1 LKKVAMWNEATR
13 NALRTLRAWPW
24 YETVRTLRQRFREDR
39 LAVTA
44 GSLTFT
50 TLIALVPLL
59 TVMLAVFSAFPMF
72 REFRG
77 SLEKY
82 FLRTLVPDAIAKPVL
97 GALNSF
103 AAKASGLG
111 GMGAIILLV
120 TAIMVMLTIDRTLNA
135 IWRVRQPRPIAQ
147 RVLVYWAGLTLG
159 PLAIG
164 LSLSLTS
171 YAISASRGL
180 VGDLPGGVG
189 LVLGTLQFVL
199 LAGAMAGLFR
209 YVPNTPVLWR
219 HALAGGLFVA
229 VAFEVTKRLLAW
241 YLQLVPTYSAIYGA
255 FATVPILL
263 VWMYLGWVIVLLG
276 AVIAA
281 YAPSLQMRVQHRP
294 DLPGDRFALA
304 LALLRELQASRHSAR
319 HGLDMGELMQR
330 LRTEPRHLDPI
341 LEALI
346 ALDWVARLEEGG
358 AQRHVMLC
366 EPAETLASPLVQ
378 RLLLA
383 PVPEAAPFWQR
394 AGVERMT
401 LGELLQPPA

>member
-1 LKKVAMWNEATR
+1 
-13 NALRTLRAWPW
+13 
-24 YETVRTLRQRFREDR
+24 
-39 LAVTA
+39 
-44 GSLTFT
+44 
-50 TLIALVPLL
+50 
-59 TVMLAVFSAFPMF
+59 
-72 REFRG
+72 
-77 SLEKY
+77 
-82 FLRTLVPDAIAKPVL
+82 
-97 GALNSF
+97 
-103 AAKASGLG
+103 
-111 GMGAIILLV
+111 
-120 TAIMVMLTIDRTLNA
+120 
-135 IWRVRQPRPIAQ
+135 VRQPRPIAQ

-366 EPAETLASPLVQ
+366 EPAETPAAPLVQ